1 LTTAAGTEK
10 GRWFVDSLIHE
21 YGNTTALRNLRASL
35 DLTVVSNSTFDR
47 GSLSPTDI
55 KPFNVFA
62 MGAKPVCTTG
72 DWLAALDDF
81 RNWLIRE
88 AA

>member
-1 LTTAAGTEK
+1 LDAFEVVRLLMSKQQRRETSPA
-10 GRWFVDSLIHE
+10 RLIK
-21 YGNTTALRNLRASL
+21 TLA
-35 DLTVVSNSTFDR
+35 SNSTFDR
-47 GSLSPTDI
+47 GSLSPTYV
-55 KPFNVFA
+55 KPFDVFA
-62 MGAKPVCTTG
+62 KGSETG

>member
-1 LTTAAGTEK
+1 MTPIHHPLCLQVFTMKVLSGSNRMLSNGKLFTM
-10 GRWFVDSLIHE
+10 LI
-21 YGNTTALRNLRASL
+21 
-35 DLTVVSNSTFDR
+35 DVSC
-47 GSLSPTDI
+47 L
-55 KPFNVFA
+55 K
-62 MGAKPVCTTG
+62 